1 MVEETISLRVI
12 QEAREEE
19 REAMSELVRSFQPVL
34 FYIASCHLKSDSLIK
49 ATVKTCLAK
58 LFDLLSETED
68 LSSFNGKAMTMVVR
82 ACLNAALTEDRNQN
96 FFPARGSD
104 PKEAEAVYTAADEV
118 PKPSEGITER
128 EAMNVVVRMLG
139 KLPDDQRMI
148 FVMRYLDGMPFA
160 RISNMIHIPAEQLE
174 KRAQLAKQALASAT
188 GRTVEEV
195 FGIVAHA
202 EQNKYLVIDDRKPE
216 PAVTEAPL
224 TAPAARKSL
233 RPLWITAGVL
243 FAAAAVGT
251 GMWIF
256 RKPEEVSALRYLTAS
271 FTGIDGLG
279 TAEITAQESGNKRLD
294 AIIENRSCSLRD
306 ADGNEVS
313 DHLSNEDALTLSC
326 TFDAQALKKAH
337 LALTETETAVTVE
350 GLTEPEPIDLFK
362 SVHLEGSVNEETGEP
377 EFTAVTDDPA
387 LSGLTYTISEESE
400 AGVLVTAGIDEETL
414 RSYGYVTEEYTHL
427 FPRDEIPSSLQY
439 AYRQKLV
446 AEGLQN
452 TADHFDEYGAE
463 VANGTDPV
471 INELAQK
478 YIGRAGAC
486 NEIANAFIYELYGVH
501 VKTGYSRQ
509 NTYEVS
515 EPEAGD
521 LVYYYD
527 GAGNYTHVATY
538 LGNGLVLN
546 GNYSDGRAHITS
558 MYESMYAQNPMVFLR
573 VER

>member
-12 QEAREEE
+12 QEAKGEE
-19 REAMSELVRSFQPVL
+19 REAMGELVRSFQPVL

-96 FFPARGSD
+96 FFPVRGSD
-104 PKEAEAVYTAADEV
+104 PKEAETVYTAADEI
-118 PKPSEGITER
+118 PGSCEGITER

-195 FGIVAHA
+195 FGIVSLA

-216 PAVTEAPL
+216 PAVTETPL
-224 TAPAARKSL
+224 PAPAVRKSL

-243 FAAAAVGT
+243 LAAAAVGT

-294 AIIENRSCSLRD
+294 AIIETRFCSLRD
-306 ADGNEVS
+306 ADGNEVT
-313 DHLSNEDALTLSC
+313 DHLSNGDALTLSC
-326 TFDAQALKKAH
+326 TFDEQALKKAH

-350 GLTEPEPIDLFK
+350 GLTEPESIDLFK

-400 AGVLVTAGIDEETL
+400 AGVLVSADIDEETL

-446 AEGLQN
+446 AQGLQN

-527 GAGNYTHVATY
+527 AAGNYTHVATY

>member
-1 MVEETISLRVI
+1 MVEKTISLRVI
-12 QEAREEE
+12 QEAKEEE

-104 PKEAEAVYTAADEV
+104 PKEAEAVYTAADEI
-118 PKPSEGITER
+118 PGSCEGITER
-128 EAMNVVVRMLG
+128 EAMNVTVRMLG

-224 TAPAARKSL
+224 TAPAARKPL
-233 RPLWITAGVL
+233 RPLWITAGIL
-243 FAAAAVGT
+243 LAAAIVGT

-306 ADGNEVS
+306 ADGHEVS
-313 DHLSNEDALTLSC
+313 DHLSNGDKLTLSC

-350 GLTEPEPIDLFK
+350 GLTEPESIDLFK

-439 AYRQKLV
+439 AYREKLV
-446 AEGLQN
+446 AQGLQE

-527 GAGNYTHVATY
+527 AAGNYTHVATY

-546 GNYSDGRAHITS
+546 GNYCDGRAHITS

>member
-12 QEAREEE
+12 QEAKEEE

-104 PKEAEAVYTAADEV
+104 PKEAEAVYTAADEI
-118 PKPSEGITER
+118 PGSCEGITER

-188 GRTVEEV
+188 GRTVEKV

-216 PAVTEAPL
+216 PAVTKAPL
-224 TAPAARKSL
+224 PAPAARKSL

-243 FAAAAVGT
+243 LAAAAVGT

-313 DHLSNEDALTLSC
+313 
-326 TFDAQALKKAH
+326 
-337 LALTETETAVTVE
+337 
-350 GLTEPEPIDLFK
+350 
-362 SVHLEGSVNEETGEP
+362 
-377 EFTAVTDDPA
+377 
-387 LSGLTYTISEESE
+387 
-400 AGVLVTAGIDEETL
+400 
-414 RSYGYVTEEYTHL
+414 
-427 FPRDEIPSSLQY
+427 
-439 AYRQKLV
+439 
-446 AEGLQN
+446 
-452 TADHFDEYGAE
+452 
-463 VANGTDPV
+463 
-471 INELAQK
+471 
-478 YIGRAGAC
+478 
-486 NEIANAFIYELYGVH
+486 
-501 VKTGYSRQ
+501 
-509 NTYEVS
+509 
-515 EPEAGD
+515 
-521 LVYYYD
+521 
-527 GAGNYTHVATY
+527 
-538 LGNGLVLN
+538 
-546 GNYSDGRAHITS
+546 
-558 MYESMYAQNPMVFLR
+558 
-573 VER
+573 

>member
-12 QEAREEE
+12 QEAKEEE
-19 REAMSELVRSFQPVL
+19 REAMGELVRSFQPVL
-34 FYIASCHLKSDSLIK
+34 FYIASCHLKSEALVK
-49 ATVKTCLAK
+49 TTVKTCLAK
-58 LFDLLSETED
+58 LFDLLAETED

-82 ACLNAALTEDRNQN
+82 ACLNAALTEDRKQN

-104 PKEAEAVYTAADEV
+104 PKEAEAVYTAADEI
-118 PKPSEGITER
+118 PGSCEGITER

-148 FVMRYLDGMPFA
+148 FVMRYLDGMSFA

-216 PAVTEAPL
+216 SAVTEAPL

-233 RPLWITAGVL
+233 RPLWITAGIL
-243 FAAAAVGT
+243 LAAAIVGT

-256 RKPEEVSALRYLTAS
+256 RKPEEVSAFRYLTAS

-279 TAEITAQESGNKRLD
+279 TAEITIQESGNRRLD
-294 AIIENRSCSLRD
+294 AIIENRSCSLRN
-306 ADGNEVS
+306 ADGNETA
-313 DHLSNEDALTLSC
+313 DHLSNGDKLTLSC
-326 TFDAQALKKAH
+326 IFDEQALKKAH
-337 LALTETETAVTVE
+337 LALTETEAPITVE
-350 GLTEPEPIDLFK
+350 GLTEPESIDLFK

-400 AGVLVTAGIDEETL
+400 AGVLVTADIDEETL

-527 GAGNYTHVATY
+527 AAGNYTHVATY

>member
-12 QEAREEE
+12 QEAKEEE
-19 REAMSELVRSFQPVL
+19 REAMGELVRSFQPVL
-34 FYIASCHLKSDSLIK
+34 FYIASCHLKSDKLIK

-96 FFPARGSD
+96 FFSARGSD

-128 EAMNVVVRMLG
+128 EAMNVTVRMLG

-148 FVMRYLDGMPFA
+148 FVMRYLDGIPFA
-160 RISNMIHIPAEQLE
+160 RISSMIHIPAEQLE
-174 KRAQLAKQALASAT
+174 KRAQLAKQGLASAT

-195 FGIVAHA
+195 FGIVSLA

-216 PAVTEAPL
+216 PAVTETPL
-224 TAPAARKSL
+224 SAPAARKSL
-233 RPLWITAGVL
+233 RPLWITAGIL
-243 FAAAAVGT
+243 LAAAAVGT

-279 TAEITAQESGNKRLD
+279 TAEITAQESGDKRLD
-294 AIIENRSCSLRD
+294 AIIENRSCILRD
-306 ADGNEVS
+306 AKGNEAT
-313 DHLSNEDALTLSC
+313 DHLSNGDRLTLAC
-326 TFDAQALKKAH
+326 TFDEQALKKAH
-337 LALTETETAVTVE
+337 LALTETETAVSVE
-350 GLTEPEPIDLFK
+350 GLTEPKPIDLFE
-362 SVHLEGSVNEETGEP
+362 SVHLEGSLNEETGEP
-377 EFTAVTDDPA
+377 ELTAVSDDPS

-400 AGVLVTAGIDEETL
+400 AGVLVTAEIDEEAL
-414 RSYGYVTEEYTHL
+414 RSHGYVTEEYTHL

-446 AEGLQN
+446 AEGLQE

-463 VANGTDPV
+463 VANGTDPL

-527 GAGNYTHVATY
+527 AAGNYTHVATY